1 MKKNISILGSTGSV
15 GTQSLDVIRNN
26 PGMRAVAISAN
37 NNITLLEAQAREF
50 MPKYVSVMDP
60 EAAKELEIKLM
71 DTNIKVLSG
80 MEGLVEISTL
90 EECDCVLTAVVG
102 NIGMLPTYEAIRAG
116 KDIALA
122 NKETLVSA
130 GKLITEE
137 VNKNNV
143 KLLPVDSEHSAI
155 FQCINGT
162 DNKIKRILLTAS
174 GGSFRGKKREELLNV
189 KPSDALKHPTWN
201 MGRKITID
209 SATLMN
215 KGLEVI
221 EAKWLFGVDVDN
233 IEVLV
238 HPQSIVHSAVEFMDN
253 SVIAQL
259 SKPDMRLAIQYA
271 LTCPERI
278 PCDIPPMDFSRGLA
292 LTFEHPDRETF
303 SCLTLAYEAVK
314 KGGSLPTVMN
324 AANEIAVERF
334 LREEI
339 GFLQIAEVVEECMS
353 RHEVEEASS
362 ISQLMEIDRRA
373 RAEAKNISLP
383 KIR

>member
-1 MKKNISILGSTGSV
+1 MKERISVLGSTGSV
-15 GTQSLDVIRNN
+15 GRQSLDVIRNN
-26 PGMRAVAISAN
+26 PGMKAVSLSAN
-37 NNITLLEAQAREF
+37 SNIELLEKQAREF
-50 MPKYVSVMDP
+50 QPKIVSVMD
-60 EAAKELEIKLM
+60 EDAAKELKIKLS
-71 DTNIKVLSG
+71 DTDIRVLSG
-80 MEGLVEISTL
+80 MQGLVECAVM
-90 EECDCVLTAVVG
+90 EESDCVLTAVVG
-102 NIGMLPTYEAIRAG
+102 NVGMLPTFEAIKAG

-130 GKLITEE
+130 GVLITEE
-137 VNKNNV
+137 ISKNDV

-174 GGSFRGKKREELLNV
+174 GGSFRGKKREELVNV
-189 KPSDALKHPTWN
+189 KPTDALKHPTWS

-221 EAKWLFGVDVDN
+221 EAKWLFGVDVKD

-271 LTCPERI
+271 LTCPERL
-278 PCDIPPMDFSRGLA
+278 PCNIPPMDFSQGLS

-303 SCLTLAYEAVK
+303 VCLRLAYEAVS
-314 KGGSLPTVMN
+314 KGGTLPTVMN
-324 AANEIAVERF
+324 AANEIAVDRF
-334 LREEI
+334 LREDI
-339 GFLQIAEVVEECMS
+339 GFLQIADLVGECM
-353 RHEVEEASS
+353 RYHNTEEVASVE
-362 ISQLMEIDRRA
+362 QLMEIDKWA
-373 RAEAKNISLP
+373 RSYAESVRL
-383 KIR
+383 

>member
-1 MKKNISILGSTGSV
+1 MKKRISILGSTGSV
-15 GTQSLDVIRNN
+15 GRQSLDVIRDN
-26 PGMRAVAISAN
+26 PEMKAVALSAN
-37 NNITLLEAQAREF
+37 SNIELLERQAREF
-50 MPKYVSVMDP
+50 QPKIVSVMDKA
-60 EAAKELEIKLM
+60 AAKELKLRLS
-71 DTNIKVLSG
+71 DTDIRVLSG
-80 MEGLVEISTL
+80 MEGLVEASVM
-90 EECDCVLTAVVG
+90 EESDCVLTAVVG
-102 NIGMLPTYEAIRAG
+102 NVGMLPTFEAIRAG

-130 GKLITEE
+130 GSLITEE
-137 VNKNNV
+137 IKKNGV

-221 EAKWLFGVDVDN
+221 EAKWLFGVDVEQ

-271 LTCPERI
+271 LTCPERL
-278 PCDIPPMDFSRGLA
+278 PCNIPPMDFSGGLN

-303 SCLTLAYEAVK
+303 VCLSLAYEAVS
-314 KGGSLPTVMN
+314 KGGTLPTVMN
-324 AANEIAVERF
+324 AANEIAVDRF
-334 LREEI
+334 LCEDI
-339 GFLQIAEVVEECMS
+339 GFLQIADLVKECMDA
-353 RHEVEEASS
+353 HNIGEVTSVE
-362 ISQLMEIDRRA
+362 QLMEIDKWA
-373 RAEAKNISLP
+373 RDYAKNIRL
-383 KIR
+383 

>member
-1 MKKNISILGSTGSV
+1 MKKYISVLGSTGSV

-26 PGMRAVAISAN
+26 PSMKVAALSAN
-37 NNITLLEAQAREF
+37 SNIDLLEKQAREF
-50 MPKYVSVMDP
+50 LPEMVCVMD
-60 EAAKELEIKLM
+60 EDASKELRLRLS
-71 DTNIKVLSG
+71 DTDIKVLSG
-80 MEGLVEISTL
+80 MDGLVEVSVM
-90 EECDCVLTAVVG
+90 EEIDCVLTAVVG
-102 NIGMLPTYEAIRAG
+102 NVGMLPTFEAIKAG

-130 GKLITEE
+130 GSLITEE
-137 VNKNNV
+137 IGKNGV

-174 GGSFRGKKREELLNV
+174 GGAFRGKKREELKNV
-189 KPSDALKHPTWN
+189 KASDALKHPTWN

-209 SATLMN
+209 SASLMN

-221 EAKWLFGVDVDN
+221 EAKWLFGVDVEN

-271 LTCPERI
+271 LTCPERLE
-278 PCDIPPMDFSRGLA
+278 CNIPPMDFSDGLS
-292 LTFEHPDRETF
+292 LTFEHPDMETF
-303 SCLTLAYEAVK
+303 SCLCLAYEAIE
-314 KGGSLPTVMN
+314 KGGTLPTVMN

-334 LREEI
+334 LRDDI
-339 GFLQIAEVVEECMS
+339 GFLQIADLVGECMAK
-353 RHEVEEASS
+353 HTPEEVTS
-362 ISQLMEIDRRA
+362 ISQLMEIDIWA
-373 RAEAKNISLP
+373 REYAK
-383 KIR
+383 KIKLQ

>member
-1 MKKNISILGSTGSV
+1 MKRNISVLGSTGSV

-26 PGMRAVAISAN
+26 PAMRAVAISAN
-37 NNITLLEAQAREF
+37 SNIELLEKQAREF
-50 MPKYVSVMDP
+50 EPVVVSVMNPD
-60 EAAKELEIKLM
+60 AAKELRLRLS
-71 DTNIKVLSG
+71 DTDVKVLSG
-80 MEGLVEISTL
+80 MEGLVTAATMDES
-90 EECDCVLTAVVG
+90 DCVLTAVVG
-102 NIGMLPTYEAIRAG
+102 NIGMLPTYEAISRG

-130 GKLITEE
+130 GEIITSLTKE
-137 VNKNNV
+137 KNV

-162 DNKIKRILLTAS
+162 DNTIKRILLTAS
-174 GGSFRGKKREELLNV
+174 GGSFRGKKREELVNV
-189 KPSDALKHPTWN
+189 KPSDALKHPTWS

-221 EAKWLFGVDVDN
+221 EAKWLFGVEVSQ

-259 SKPDMRLAIQYA
+259 SQPDMKLAIQYA
-271 LTCPERI
+271 LTCPERT
-278 PCDIPPMDFSRGLA
+278 PCDIPAMDFSKGLS

-303 SCLTLAYEAVK
+303 RCLDLAYEAIG
-314 KGGSLPTVMN
+314 KGGTLPTVMN

-334 LREEI
+334 LSEEI
-339 GFLQIAEVVEECMS
+339 GFLQIAEVVGEVMS
-353 RHEVEEASS
+353 RHSVQDVES
-362 ISQLMEIDRRA
+362 IHQLMEVDRIA
-373 RAEAKNISLP
+373 RQEAWKV
-383 KIR
+383 KI

>member
-26 PGMRAVAISAN
+26 PEMKAVALSAN
-37 NNITLLEAQAREF
+37 SNIDLLEKQAREF
-50 MPKYVSVMDP
+50 KPEFVSVMDKD
-60 EAAKELEIKLM
+60 AAKELKLRLM
-71 DTNIKVLSG
+71 DTDTTVLSG
-80 MEGLVEISTL
+80 MEGLVEISTM
-90 EECDCVLTAVVG
+90 ENSDCVLTAVVG
-102 NIGMLPTYEAIRAG
+102 NIGMLPTYEAIKAG

-130 GKLITEE
+130 GKIITEE
-137 VNKNNV
+137 VKRNNV

-162 DNKIKRILLTAS
+162 ENKVKRILLTAS
-174 GGSFRGKKREELLNV
+174 GGSFRGKKREELINV

-221 EAKWLFGVDVDN
+221 EAKWLFGVDVKD

-271 LTCPERI
+271 LTCPERL
-278 PCDIPPMDFSRGLA
+278 PCDIPPMDFSAGLT
-292 LTFEHPDRETF
+292 LTFDHPDMETF
-303 SCLTLAYEAVK
+303 ACLGLAYEAIG

-334 LREEI
+334 LREDI
-339 GFLQIAEVVEECMS
+339 GFLQIAELVGECMA
-353 RHEVEEASS
+353 RHKTEEVSS
-362 ISQLMEIDRRA
+362 ISQLMEIDRASRDM
-373 RAEAKNISLP
+373 AKNIRL
-383 KIR
+383 